1 MILVFIASGAYM
13 HFRFNHL
20 RGMEP
25 AQRMLFRASHIYLLL
40 IGAVNVAFGAGERHA
55 RGLQLALSRIA
66 SVLALWAPLP
76 LIVAFCVEPLLT
88 PFHRGW
94 TRAGLY
100 SVFAAAVLQTIAN
113 FLPRSVEDR

>member
-25 AQRMLFRASHIYLLL
+25 TQRMVFRASHIYLLL

-113 FLPRSVEDR
+113 FLPRSAEDR